1 MNRDSEELQQHLL
14 WLVQDLLPGS
24 ASGSTIRSLNR
35 DFLLELGDIPTVQD
49 RFQALLK
56 QRLQSEIQQNLP
68 LFPWETEIHD
78 YESERVAPMMTDSAI
93 AAHSGV
99 HPSPAQRPALVWLRQ
114 LGTMNLPVPVPE
126 MILAQL
132 LDRCQGL
139 MQASLREGTKLV
151 RAVEELFPGEDQSLN
166 YLAGLVM
173 TSPVR
178 SGPVNTDGRSET
190 SGNFPSSYEAAVP
203 AQQMVLSLL
212 AAREILNTLTITV
225 SRDTPI
231 VERQW
236 LTEVGSLTLQ
246 VSYEYHPEHSRLRI
260 HTTLPRSGCLT
271 LVGPDQTQATASR
284 PTAGDLGV
292 ELFGIQPQQSANVS
306 VELTELGQAPLNFL
320 IQVADA

>member
-14 WLVQDLLPGS
+14 WLVQDLLPWT
-24 ASGSTIRSLNR
+24 ASGSTIPSPNR

-78 YESERVAPMMTDSAI
+78 YESERVTPMATDSAI
-93 AAHSGV
+93 AANSGV
-99 HPSPAQRPALVWLRQ
+99 QPSPTQRPALVWLRQ
-114 LGTMNLPVPVPE
+114 LGTMNLPVPVPDT
-126 MILAQL
+126 ILAQL
-132 LDRCQGL
+132 LERCQGL

-151 RAVEELFPGEDQSLN
+151 RAVEDLFPGEDQSLN

-173 TSPVR
+173 TSPAR
-178 SGPVNTDGRSET
+178 SGQVNTDERPET
-190 SGNFPSSYEAAVP
+190 SSNFPSSYEAAVP

-212 AAREILNTLTITV
+212 AAQAILNTLTITV
-225 SRDTPI
+225 SRETPI
-231 VERQW
+231 VDRQW
-236 LTEVGSLTLQ
+236 LTEVGALSLQ

-260 HTTLPRSGCLT
+260 QTTLPRSGCLT
-271 LVGPDQTQATASR
+271 VVGPDHTQTNASR

-292 ELFGIQPQQSANVS
+292 ELLGIQPQQSANVS

-320 IQVADA
+320 IQVTDA